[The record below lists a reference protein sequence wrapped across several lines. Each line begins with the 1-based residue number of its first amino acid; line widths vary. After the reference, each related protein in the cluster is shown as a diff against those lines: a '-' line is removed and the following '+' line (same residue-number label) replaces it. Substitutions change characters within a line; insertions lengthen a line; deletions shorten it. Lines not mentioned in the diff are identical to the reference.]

1 LKIKTSLT
9 LRNEGTQE
17 VFKKRVL
24 WRIFVCK
31 REEVT
36 EGWRKLHNE
45 ELNDM
50 IFSPDV
56 GLIKRNCDV
65 VSACGIRGGRIEMP
79 VGLWLENLKEN
90 VGMNHVTI

>member
-36 EGWRKLHNE
+36 EGWRKLHTQ
-45 ELNDM
+45 ELHDV
-50 IFSPDV
+50 ISPDI
-56 GLIKRNCDV
+56 GIIKKNCDV
-65 VSACGIRGGRIEMP
+65 ASACGIHGGRKEMP
-79 VGLWLENLKEN
+79 AGMWLESLKEN